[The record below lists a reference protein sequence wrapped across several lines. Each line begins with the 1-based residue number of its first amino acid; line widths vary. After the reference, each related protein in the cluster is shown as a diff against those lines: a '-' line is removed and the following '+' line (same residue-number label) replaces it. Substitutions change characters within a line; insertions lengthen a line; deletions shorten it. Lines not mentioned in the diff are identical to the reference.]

1 MYLHVVREMDGVVF
15 FWGLSGF
22 ADITMITMVTMAAA
36 EWLCMAATSSNFEM
50 EPLLS
55 ASSGKSMVDGLTD
68 DPI

>member
-1 MYLHVVREMDGVVF
+1 MDGGF
-15 FWGLSGF
+15 FLGLSGF
-22 ADITMITMVTMAAA
+22 GDITMVTMAAA

-68 DPI
+68 DPIK